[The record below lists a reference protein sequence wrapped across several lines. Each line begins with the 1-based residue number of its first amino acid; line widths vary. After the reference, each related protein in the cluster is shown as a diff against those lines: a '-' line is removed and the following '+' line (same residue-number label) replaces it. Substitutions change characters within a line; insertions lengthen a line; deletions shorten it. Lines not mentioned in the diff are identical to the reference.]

1 MSEAIESPELTEE
14 IRWALAKDA
23 CCSLGL
29 NQREASEKY
38 GLSYDA
44 LRKRCE
50 REEWPLPERVSK
62 AVTVLS
68 HNRLLVE
75 KQAETWLEK
84 GEKHRSLAYKMAH
97 SALQD
102 AASCPPEVK
111 DWSDVERIDKMARRA
126 AGLDN
131 GDSVNVNNQFNFAM
145 LGGEMDESEVIPVS
159 PQSQITEE

>member
-23 CCSLGL
+23 CCNLGL

-62 AVTVLS
+62 AVTILS
-68 HNRLLVE
+68 QNRLLAE
-75 KQAETWLEK
+75 KQAETLLEK
-84 GEKHRSLAYKMAH
+84 GEMHRAVAFDVGHKALKQALAA
-97 SALQD
+97 
-102 AASCPPEVK
+102 PPEIK
-111 DWSDVERIDKMARRA
+111 DWADLERADKMARRA

-131 GDSVNVNNQFNFAM
+131 SETQINQQFNFGM
-145 LGGEMDESEVIPVS
+145 LGMRGDVE
-159 PQSQITEE
+159 